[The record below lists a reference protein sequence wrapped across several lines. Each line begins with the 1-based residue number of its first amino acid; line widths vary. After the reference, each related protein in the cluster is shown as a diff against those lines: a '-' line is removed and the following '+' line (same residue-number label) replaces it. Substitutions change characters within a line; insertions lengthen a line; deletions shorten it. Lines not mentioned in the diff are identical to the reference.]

1 MVLLLSCNKDFLKEN
16 SRTDLDEPNSVK
28 DLWALLDNDNVMNSA
43 PVMGELS
50 SDNYYIS
57 YEYWQSLSLKH
68 EQNCYIWAKDIFQ
81 GQQNSDD
88 WSRCYAQVYYAN
100 SVIEKLREIPGSSS
114 GNIEMKA
121 ILGSALF
128 YRANAF
134 FNLAQVFAPAYDSST
149 AASDLGLPIRTRSN
163 IHEKVERHTVK
174 QTYDSILSHLDRA
187 ENLVYPNI
195 QFAYKNRVSKPAV
208 LALKARVYL
217 SMGAYAQAGEYANKV
232 LALYDSLL
240 NYNEL
245 NSTLTL
251 PFTRE
256 NKEVIFQSQF
266 HFNTRIMASFVY
278 PDVLI
283 DSVLL
288 GMYDSTD
295 LRLTYFYISQF
306 PGKYNMKGNYSGT
319 VFPFAGLATDELYLI
334 RAEANAIAG
343 KTAEAINDINQLLE
357 NRYVAGTFTP
367 LTPGTPAD
375 VLQLVRNERR
385 KELAFR
391 GLRWSDLRRYNRE
404 GANITLQRVLNGTT
418 YTLPPNS
425 KLYVLPLPPEV
436 ITLGGLVNNDR

>member
-114 GNIEMKA
+114 GNIEMNA

-334 RAEANAIAG
+334 RAEANAISG
-343 KTAEAINDINQLLE
+343 KTADAINDINQLLE

>member
-174 QTYDSILSHLDRA
+174 QTYDSILSYLDRA

-306 PGKYNMKGNYSGT
+306 PEKYNMKGNYSGT

-334 RAEANAIAG
+334 RAEANAISG
-343 KTAEAINDINQLLE
+343 KTADAINDINQLLE

>member
-114 GNIEMKA
+114 GNIEMNA

>member
-174 QTYDSILSHLDRA
+174 QTYDSILSYLDRA

-334 RAEANAIAG
+334 RAEANAISG
-343 KTAEAINDINQLLE
+343 KTADAINDINQLLE